1 MVAVE
6 TSLNGPTLL
15 RRLEQRG
22 ILALPGGTGSIRI
35 LAPLILERREADTVV
50 EALAAI
56 ILASRPP
63 QAPVDER
70 ARSSDEVEVV
80 LPGRPMRREHQGGAL
95 AHPDRWSPVS

>member
-6 TSLNGPTLL
+6 TSLNAPTLL

-22 ILALPGGTGSIRI
+22 ILALPGGPGAVRV
-35 LAPLILERREADTVV
+35 LAPFILERREADGVV

-63 QAPVDER
+63 APPDR
-70 ARSSDEVEVV
+70 RRRQTSRDVEVV
-80 LPGRPMRREHQGGAL
+80 LPGRPVVHRPRVAL
-95 AHPDRWSPVS
+95 